1 MTQLSST
8 IKRSSRCFEGKRLR
22 LRVLGCVLFSALLS
36 WEIVHLLR
44 KPLALLVH
52 PTTDFDT
59 IHISDAKIP
68 KIIHQTYANRTI
80 PDHWKKAQQSCLDLH
95 PDYEYKFWTDESAND
110 FIAAEY
116 PWFKPTWDSY
126 PHAIQRA
133 DAIRYFALVH
143 YGGIYIDLDDGCNR
157 RLDALLPYPAWLPLT
172 APIGVSNDVMG
183 SIPHHAFFER
193 AIRALPAYNRNW
205 ASPYL
210 TVMYSTGPLFLSE
223 MREEYLREVTAAD
236 TSAEELLFT
245 LMPSDYDRD
254 GKSVFRSYRGSS
266 WHQGDARVV
275 FWAADHAALLAV
287 GGALVAVAVM
297 GVVSLR
303 CCRGRRGSEEG
314 YYYPLGDSARECYP
328 LGERGEV

>member
-1 MTQLSST
+1 MQTSITGLTS
-8 IKRSSRCFEGKRLR
+8 
-22 LRVLGCVLFSALLS
+22 
-36 WEIVHLLR
+36 
-44 KPLALLVH
+44 LLVH

-157 RLDALLPYPAWLPLT
+157 CLDALLPYPAWLPLT

-223 MREEYLREVTAAD
+223 MREEYLREVTDD
-236 TSAEELLFT
+236 TGAEELLFT

-254 GKSVFRSYRGSS
+254 GKSVFRNKAY
-266 WHQGDARVV
+266 
-275 FWAADHAALLAV
+275 F
-287 GGALVAVAVM
+287 
-297 GVVSLR
+297 
-303 CCRGRRGSEEG
+303 
-314 YYYPLGDSARECYP
+314 
-328 LGERGEV
+328 ERST